1 MRDRHFMEDENEL
14 PYLVYSRRDDDR
26 TSVGGHAFI
35 KKDFENVP
43 FEEFAIY
50 MNRLILSQEHKIR
63 IINSI
68 EVKPKNVFVSIH
80 HKGNEVRLEFD
91 VRTHYFEIRVYL
103 TYDADV
109 SKFVGYYDS
118 YSHVNLVSSDW
129 FKREVAKKEREIGK
143 KYLACAGGYVVKCD
157 EYSCIITDKLNVDA
171 HFDDGNNGTIGYAVD
186 LEGKTITDDYFEFPY
201 YLYL

>member
-1 MRDRHFMEDENEL
+1 MEDENEL

-68 EVKPKNVFVSIH
+68 EVKMYSFPFTIK
-80 HKGNEVRLEFD
+80 
-91 VRTHYFEIRVYL
+91 
-103 TYDADV
+103 AM
-109 SKFVGYYDS
+109 KFAL
-118 YSHVNLVSSDW
+118 NLM
-129 FKREVAKKEREIGK
+129 
-143 KYLACAGGYVVKCD
+143 
-157 EYSCIITDKLNVDA
+157 
-171 HFDDGNNGTIGYAVD
+171 
-186 LEGKTITDDYFEFPY
+186 
-201 YLYL
+201 